1 MEKKNEILYKIRK
14 YINNFKLDLGKVN
27 KENIMSF
34 IKGKKYLMSIILL
47 LVMFFF
53 MSWGKI
59 FVTTKDELLNNLEV
73 SMKKGDSRKVYG
85 DIFVVDEKISR
96 SELEP
101 LIKYYNSDIT
111 KIDKIISELKTTE
124 KSGVIKVKNKRR
136 LIWQNYYLEV
146 DTVGI
151 KVNCNFEEA
160 KIFLDNKEIDGGNVK
175 RGLVPG
181 LYNVKAQLK
190 TDYGN
195 VEKEVQVSLM
205 QNEEVS
211 IKLDAT
217 NLNITSNFN
226 DAKVFINDKDTNKK
240 VSEISNYGPIPTNEN
255 IEIQLQRE
263 FPWGVIQSDK
273 VTLSDVPNMNIDINM
288 VNEEL
293 TTQIEVSINK
303 FYESIFKALNERDY
317 NLITLTNEEIKK
329 KIYEEINEKSL
340 IFKNNYEISGLEVKI
355 ENSEF
360 KYEDNKYKAQIVVKI
375 NYSIYKKLFLSSPAK
390 IESMFLT
397 NMELVGDEW
406 IIEEVQKFDLE

>member
-1 MEKKNEILYKIRK
+1 MKKKNDILYKIKK
-14 YINNFKLDLGKVN
+14 YINNFKLDLTKVN

-34 IKGKKYLMSIILL
+34 IKEKKYLISIT
-47 LVMFFF
+47 LVFIIIFI
-53 MSWGKI
+53 MSWGKVI
-59 FVTTKDELLNNLEV
+59 ITSKDELLNNLEI
-73 SMKKGDSRKVYG
+73 SMRKGDSRKVYG
-85 DIFVVDEKISR
+85 DIFVADEKISR
-96 SELEP
+96 NELDP
-101 LIKYYNSDIT
+101 LIRYYNSDTT
-111 KIDKIISELKTTE
+111 KIDKVVSELKTTG
-124 KSGVIKVKNKRR
+124 KSGVLKIKSKKSLV
-136 LIWQNYYLEV
+136 WQNYYLEL

-181 LYNVKAQLK
+181 LYNVKAKLK
-190 TDYGN
+190 TNYGD
-195 VEKEVQVSLM
+195 VEKEVEVSLM
-205 QNEEVS
+205 QNEEIS

-240 VSEISNYGPIPTNEN
+240 VSEISNYGPVPTNNN
-255 IEIQLQRE
+255 IQIQLQRE

-273 VTLSDVPNMNIDINM
+273 VKVSDLPNMNIDINM

-293 TTQIEVSINK
+293 TTQIELSINK
-303 FYESIFKALNERDY
+303 FYESVFNALNERDY

-329 KIYEEINEKSL
+329 KIYEEINQKSL
-340 IFKNNYEISGLEVKI
+340 IFKNNYEISDLEIKI

-375 NYSIYKKLFLSSPAK
+375 NYLIYKKLFLSSKNPV
-390 IESMFLT
+390 ESMFLT
-397 NMELVGDEW
+397 NMQLVGDKW

>member
-1 MEKKNEILYKIRK
+1 MKKKNDILYKIKK
-14 YINNFKLDLGKVN
+14 YINNFKLDLTKVN

-34 IKGKKYLMSIILL
+34 IKEKKYLISIT
-47 LVMFFF
+47 LVFIIIFI
-53 MSWGKI
+53 MSWGKVI
-59 FVTTKDELLNNLEV
+59 ITSKDELLNNLEI
-73 SMKKGDSRKVYG
+73 SMRKGDSRKVYG
-85 DIFVVDEKISR
+85 DIFVADEKISR
-96 SELEP
+96 NELDP
-101 LIKYYNSDIT
+101 LIRYYNSDTT
-111 KIDKIISELKTTE
+111 KIDKVVSELKTTG
-124 KSGVIKVKNKRR
+124 KSGVLKIKSKKSLV
-136 LIWQNYYLEV
+136 WQNYYLEL

-181 LYNVKAQLK
+181 LYNVKAKLK
-190 TDYGN
+190 TNYGD
-195 VEKEVQVSLM
+195 VEKEVEVSLM
-205 QNEEVS
+205 QNEEIS

-240 VSEISNYGPIPTNEN
+240 VSEISNYGPIPTNNN
-255 IEIQLQRE
+255 IQIQLQRE

-273 VTLSDVPNMNIDINM
+273 IKVSDLPNMNIDINM

-293 TTQIEVSINK
+293 TTQIELSINK
-303 FYESIFKALNERDY
+303 FYESVFNALNERDY

-329 KIYEEINEKSL
+329 KIYEEINQKSL
-340 IFKNNYEISGLEVKI
+340 IFKNNYEISDLEIKI

-375 NYSIYKKLFLSSPAK
+375 NYLIYKKLFLSSKNAV
-390 IESMFLT
+390 ESMFLT
-397 NMELVGDEW
+397 NMQLVGDEW
-406 IIEEVQKFDLE
+406 IIEEIQKFVLE